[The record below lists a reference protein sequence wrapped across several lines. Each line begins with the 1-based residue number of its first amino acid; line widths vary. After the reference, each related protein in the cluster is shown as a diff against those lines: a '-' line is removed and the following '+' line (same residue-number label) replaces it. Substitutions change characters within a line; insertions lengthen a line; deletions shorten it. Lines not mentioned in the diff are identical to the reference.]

1 MRCFTSEISF
11 EHIRHVDTS
20 HLSIIMVI
28 YISCKGRWLGFKV
41 LFIKIFICDTLF
53 RLFTTSKII
62 TAAIT
67 VVPFCFQSQPWGGF
81 TSTNF
86 FFFSLSV
93 ASSKALR
100 DVLSFNEI
108 WNVHRKVF
116 FKNSCSEYFPE
127 IPRKTSATE
136 LMFNI
141 VVSFQY
147 ALCYKWF
154 SRNFPKIFRTSL
166 SKNTAGEVLLILSDY
181 ALKVSGTPFNPLT
194 LCG

>member
-1 MRCFTSEISF
+1 MIRVQSPFYQNLSVTHFF
-11 EHIRHVDTS
+11 ENHHSS
-20 HLSIIMVI
+20 HNCGTI
-28 YISCKGRWLGFKV
+28 
-41 LFIKIFICDTLF
+41 LFPKSTLRRVYF
-53 RLFTTSKII
+53 YQL
-62 TAAIT
+62 
-67 VVPFCFQSQPWGGF
+67 
-81 TSTNF
+81 

-108 WNVHRKVF
+108 WNIHRKVF

-166 SKNTAGEVLLILSDY
+166 SKNTAGEALLISSDY
-181 ALKVSGTPFNPLT
+181 SLKVSGTPFNPLT

>member
-1 MRCFTSEISF
+1 
-11 EHIRHVDTS
+11 
-20 HLSIIMVI
+20 MVT
-28 YISCKGRWLGFKV
+28 YISCKGRWLGFKA
-41 LFIKIFICDTLF
+41 LFFKIFICDTLF
-53 RLFTTSKII
+53 QLFTTSKII
-62 TAAIT
+62 TAATT
-67 VVPFCFQSQPWGGF
+67 VVRFCFQSQPWGGF

-86 FFFSLSV
+86 ILFVVVFFLSV
-93 ASSKALR
+93 ASSKALG

-108 WNVHRKVF
+108 WNIHRKVF
-116 FKNSCSEYFPE
+116 FKKSCSEYFSE
-127 IPRKTSATE
+127 TPRKTSATE

-166 SKNTAGEVLLILSDY
+166 SKNTAGEALLISSDSS
-181 ALKVSGTPFNPLT
+181 LEVSGTPFNPLT